1 MSKNAWTPAQLPSLD
16 GRRALVTGAASGIGY
31 ETAAALAAK
40 GAEVLLADRNE
51 LGGAAAVQRIRAQW
65 PNAQVRFLP
74 LDLGELAGIRRFA
87 DQLLE
92 DGRPLDVLAN
102 VAGILPPVQRATT
115 RDGFE
120 LKFGINVL
128 GHFALTGLL
137 LPALLKAP
145 AARVVNVS
153 SLVQA
158 YGRIDFDDLHAA
170 RSYEPQR
177 AYSQAK
183 LACLML
189 ALELH
194 RRAQAAGL
202 PLMSLAAHPGV
213 ARTALGSDRKQ
224 QATKRRWRDRAE
236 ERIQGLVFRFLG
248 QAPAEGA
255 WPVIYAAAA
264 PEAQSGAFYG
274 PDGFGQFAGHPKR
287 VQASKAALDA
297 EAQRRLWEVCERQ
310 TGVSLALA

>member
-1 MSKNAWTPAQLPSLD
+1 MSKNSWTTAQLPSLQ

-31 ETAAALAAK
+31 ETAAAMAAK
-40 GAEVLLADRNE
+40 GAEVILADRNE
-51 LGGAAAVQRIRAQW
+51 PGGAAAVQRIRAQS
-65 PNAQVRFLP
+65 PSAELRFLP

-87 DQLLE
+87 EPLLD
-92 DGRPLDVLAN
+92 DGRPLDLLVN

-137 LPALLKAP
+137 LPLLLKAT

-158 YGRIDFDDLHAA
+158 YGRIDFDDLHAE
-170 RSYEPQR
+170 RGYEPQR

-194 RRAQAAGL
+194 ERAQAAGSAL
-202 PLMSLAAHPGV
+202 GSLAAHPGV

-224 QATKRRWRDRAE
+224 QTQHRLRDRLE
-236 ERIQGLVFRFLG
+236 ERVQALVFRFLG
-248 QAPAEGA
+248 QSPAEGA
-255 WPVIYAAAA
+255 LPLLYAAATPQA
-264 PEAQSGAFYG
+264 RSGGYYG
-274 PDGFGQFAGHPKR
+274 PDGFGQFAGAPVAVR
-287 VQASKAALDA
+287 PSKAALDA
-297 EAQRRLWEVCERQ
+297 ASRRRLWELCEQQ
-310 TGVSLALA
+310 TGVRYSWTG

>member
-1 MSKNAWTPAQLPSLD
+1 MSKNAWTPAQLPPLD

-51 LGGAAAVQRIRAQW
+51 LGGAAAVQRILARW
-65 PNAQVRFLP
+65 PVAQVRFLP

-87 DQLLE
+87 ASLLA
-92 DGRPLDVLAN
+92 DGRPLDILAN

-128 GHFALTGLL
+128 GHFALTGWLM
-137 LPALLKAP
+137 PALLKAP

-158 YGRIDFDDLHAA
+158 YGRIDFDDLHAE
-170 RSYEPQR
+170 RGYEPQR

-224 QATKRRWRDRAE
+224 QTAQRRWRDRAE
-236 ERIQGLVFRFLG
+236 ERIQKLVFRFLG
-248 QAPAEGA
+248 QDPDQGA

-264 PEAQSGAFYG
+264 PEAQAGAFYG
-274 PDGFGQFAGHPKR
+274 PDGFGQFAGHPTR
-287 VQASKAALDA
+287 VQPSKAALDA
-297 EAQRRLWEVCERQ
+297 AVQRRLWEVCEQQ
-310 TGVSLALA
+310 TGVRLVLS